1 MSYNGD
7 GIEAVRFGAR
17 LGRVG
22 IGCCGLDLIQGFS
35 HSPEDETT
43 FPLRYGD
50 EDTPIFDYSGEE
62 GGGEGQLAFKGTNLD
77 VLKALLTLGTFDQ
90 DPKCARSFL
99 VTLSRSQLE
108 DDTKAWLPILA
119 ELGFEFIRS
128 FENGVY
134 GEGNYV
140 YLFGYF
146 RNESAGSDGFGPPE
160 GWSDLPKKRPEFI
173 PADFSKV
180 LTTLSE

>member
-7 GIEAVRFGAR
+7 GIEAIRFGAR

-35 HSPEDETT
+35 HSPYDLTT

-50 EDTPIFDYSGEE
+50 EDTPIFSYE
-62 GGGEGQLAFKGTNLD
+62 GSENEEGQLALHGTNLE
-77 VLKALLTLGTFDQ
+77 VLKALLTVGTHDE
-90 DPKCARSFL
+90 DPKYQRSFL
-99 VTLSRSQLE
+99 ATISHDQLKTSE
-108 DDTKAWLPILA
+108 GEAWLRILA
-119 ELGFEFIRS
+119 ELGFEFIRA

-134 GEGNYV
+134 GSGHWV

-146 RNESAGSDGFGPPE
+146 RNSTSIMPVPP
-160 GWSDLPKKRPEFI
+160 GWDELPKGAPVFN
-173 PADFSKV
+173 PADFEAAKTI
-180 LTTLSE
+180 LEGEF